1 MALKLAK
8 HKCAFY
14 NGACALRLCL
24 FRHNSGVSKALAYT
38 LINLGGTLMK
48 VLDAVARILREE
60 GVKWAGCFPSNNL
73 IEAVAEAGINP
84 IMFRQERGAAMA
96 VDGFSR
102 MRNRDEFGVLIT
114 QGGPGSENTMGGLAQ
129 AYADNVPILYLPG
142 GAAVNQRSVKPNFS
156 PARTYASVSVSAE
169 VLYQPSQVA
178 SVMRRAF
185 HALRNGRPGPVIVEI
200 PADVGEMDVDD
211 AIVSAYTPPKRY
223 RSAPSSGDVTRAVE
237 LLLSA
242 KKPVI
247 WSGMGTL
254 MADASA
260 ELTEFAELTDIP
272 VYCTMPGKSG
282 FDQRHPLSL
291 GSGSGAT
298 SLEARTWLQ
307 ESDVLLGVGTSL
319 TLTSYGQPIPD
330 GKIMIHNTETIADLN
345 KDFNVDC
352 GLVGDTKLTLQML
365 VAEVKSQIGNEGRK
379 NSTGVQDEIKAVHD
393 DWMSKWND
401 VLATDET
408 PISPYRVVGELIN
421 VLDQENSIVTHDA
434 GAPRDIIMPFYPG
447 TVPHSYVGWG
457 KTTHLGYGIPLMT
470 GVKIACPDKFC
481 LNIMGDGA
489 FGMSGLDIETS
500 VRAGAPITTIVLNN
514 GGMATYP
521 GGYPTARESFGTTY
535 MTGDYTKIAEGLGA
549 VGITVTKP
557 EDVAGALE
565 QAKQLNAE
573 GKTVLIDVHSNME
586 DRRSTF

>member
-1 MALKLAK
+1 
-8 HKCAFY
+8 
-14 NGACALRLCL
+14 
-24 FRHNSGVSKALAYT
+24 
-38 LINLGGTLMK
+38 MK
-48 VLDAVARILREE
+48 VLDAVARILKAE
-60 GVKWAGCFPSNNL
+60 GVEWAGCFPSNNL
-73 IEAVAEAGINP
+73 IEAVAEVGINP

-102 MRNRDEFGVLIT
+102 MRNREEFGVLIT

-142 GAAVNQRSVKPNFS
+142 GPAVSARSVKPNFS
-156 PARTYASVSVSAE
+156 PARTYESVSVSAE
-169 VLYQPSQVA
+169 VLFQPNQVA

-200 PADVGEMDVDD
+200 PADVGEMEVDD
-211 AIVSAYTPPKRY
+211 SVVSSYAPPKRH
-223 RSAPSSGDVTRAVE
+223 RFAPDPAEIKEAVR
-237 LLLSA
+237 LLLAA

-247 WSGMGTL
+247 WSGMGVL
-254 MADASA
+254 MSGASP
-260 ELTEFAELTDIP
+260 ELTQLAEIAQIP

-282 FDQRHPLSL
+282 FDQRHPLAL
-291 GSGSGAT
+291 GSGSSAT
-298 SLEARTWLQ
+298 SLQARTWLQ

-319 TLTSYGQPIPD
+319 TRTGYGQPIPD
-330 GKIMIHNTETIADLN
+330 GKVMIHNTETVADLN
-345 KDFNVDC
+345 KDFNVDV
-352 GLVGDTKLTLQML
+352 GLVGDTKLTLEMM
-365 VAEVKSQIGNEGRK
+365 VEEVKAQLGGENRKGSSELADQIA
-379 NSTGVQDEIKAVHD
+379 EINDK
-393 DWMSKWND
+393 WMAEWSD
-401 VLATDET
+401 ALTSDET
-408 PISPYRVVGELIN
+408 PITPYRVIGEMIN

-470 GVKIACPDKFC
+470 GVKMACPDKFC
-481 LNIMGDGA
+481 MNIMGDGA

-500 VRAGAPITTIVLNN
+500 VRSGAAITTIVLNN

-535 MTGDYTKIAEGLGA
+535 MTGDYAKIAEGLGA

-557 EDVAGALE
+557 EEIAPALE
-565 QAKQLNAE
+565 QAKQLNAD
-573 GKTVLIDVHSNME
+573 GKAVLIDVHSNME
-586 DRRSTF
+586 ARRSNF